1 MIFSYLC
8 KIVVIYLTIENLD
21 LKKDAFGRPFS
32 IVYHQSARATP
43 ATAR

>member
-21 LKKDAFGRPFS
+21 LKKDAVGRPFF
-32 IVYHQSARATP
+32 IYHQSASATP